1 MGLVSID
8 LISMIVM
15 MAGLPGTGKSA
26 LARILAQRLPGA
38 VLNKDTIRA
47 ALFSPPHIE
56 YSRPQDDFCQQ
67 IMLDTAAYLLE
78 KNSSLVVFL
87 DGRTFSLR
95 YQRQRVIE
103 FCSQRRIDWRLLE
116 CGCTE
121 ATAVDRLQRAL
132 AEQTH
137 PAMNRTPELYHQL
150 RQAWEPIDLP
160 KLLVDTDESLAS
172 CAEQAMQYLVGASRP
187 R

>member
-1 MGLVSID
+1 
-8 LISMIVM
+8 MIVM
-15 MAGLPGTGKSA
+15 MAGLPGTGKST
-26 LARILAQRLPGA
+26 LARILAQRLSGA
-38 VLNKDTIRA
+38 VLDKDVIRA
-47 ALFSPPHIE
+47 ALFSPQHIE
-56 YSRPQDDFCQQ
+56 YSRAQDDFCQQ

-103 FCSQRRIDWRLLE
+103 FCSQRRIAWGLLESVCAEPTALGRLLRD
-116 CGCTE
+116 
-121 ATAVDRLQRAL
+121 V

-137 PAMNRTPELYHQL
+137 TATNRTPELYHQL

-160 KLLVDTDESLAS
+160 KLLIDTDESLDS
-172 CAEQAMQYLVGASRP
+172 CAEQAMRYLVGASRS